1 MWMYVLIAVFF
12 GAGYAL
18 GRFQHEQEG
27 ANGKTART
35 RTISSTDAGGEE
47 GQGATREDQFGHL
60 KPILVALHQW
70 RGRSLDTAHMD
81 ALLELDDVASEETKR
96 SRRARMV
103 SDLNA
108 WAWTAMDKPVL
119 TRIRDEEDRRR
130 TLYVIDHFDLPSWAS
145 PRSA

>member
-18 GRFQHEQEG
+18 GRFQHEREG
-27 ANGKTART
+27 VT
-35 RTISSTDAGGEE
+35 RTAASNDVGGED

-81 ALLELDDVASEETKR
+81 ALLVLDDVVSEETKR

-145 PRSA
+145 P

>member
-1 MWMYVLIAVFF
+1 MWMYVLIGVFF

-35 RTISSTDAGGEE
+35 RTISSTNAGGEE

>member
-18 GRFQHEQEG
+18 GRFQHEREESTATTASTYVEG
-27 ANGKTART
+27 G
-35 RTISSTDAGGEE
+35 E

-60 KPILVALHQW
+60 KPMLVALHVR
-70 RGRSLDTAHMD
+70 RGQSLDTGHMD
-81 ALLELDDVASEETKR
+81 ALMELDDILSEETKR

-119 TRIRDEEDRRR
+119 TRVRDEDDRRR
-130 TLYVIDHFDLPSWAS
+130 TLYVIDQFDLPPWAS
-145 PRSA
+145 

>member
-18 GRFQHEQEG
+18 GRFQHEREV
-27 ANGKTART
+27 ANEKT
-35 RTISSTDAGGEE
+35 SSTDAGGEE

-60 KPILVALHQW
+60 KPILVALHEW

-81 ALLELDDVASEETKR
+81 ALLELDDLASEETKR

-108 WAWTAMDKPVL
+108 WAWTAMDKPML
-119 TRIRDEEDRRR
+119 TRLRDEEDRRR

>member
-18 GRFQHEQEG
+18 GRFQHEREG
-27 ANGKTART
+27 VTKTIA
-35 RTISSTDAGGEE
+35 SSDVGRED
-47 GQGATREDQFGHL
+47 GQGARREDQFGHL

-81 ALLELDDVASEETKR
+81 ALLELDDVSSEETKR

-145 PRSA
+145 PRSV

>member
-1 MWMYVLIAVFF
+1 MWMYVLIDVFF

-18 GRFQHEQEG
+18 GRFQHEREG
-27 ANGKTART
+27 VT
-35 RTISSTDAGGEE
+35 RTAASNVVGGED

-81 ALLELDDVASEETKR
+81 ALLELDDVVSEETKR

-145 PRSA
+145 QG